1 MGAILSRADGGI
13 PPALAAAFA
22 SGDVNPFP
30 GLPYPLES
38 TRLIIRVGD
47 KLALALTGRG
57 WSLVGG
63 ISKSVAPGDKHFS
76 DFRPPV
82 DRRYLVTADRQL
94 LPSEQEKV
102 VVESPIRGLMRE
114 AEEELTSN
122 WSADE
127 ERPAV
132 AESHPELA
140 WLLDR
145 IRSGKWTAV
154 VSRKNRLPV
163 VDYRTHV
170 CLALIDLTKTELAA
184 LNATISEYPSR
195 EMGRFETF
203 SYEVVQGRIEVGVPP
218 SERVRS
224 YDADVI
230 FGDYAATVL
239 ELLKK

>member
-1 MGAILSRADGGI
+1 MGAMLSRSDDRI

-22 SGDVNPFP
+22 SGSTDPFK

-38 TRLIIRVGD
+38 TRLIIRVGE

-63 ISKSVAPGDKHFS
+63 ISKSIAPGDDHFS

-102 VVESPIRGLMRE
+102 TVESPIKGLMRE
-114 AEEELTSN
+114 TEEELTSD
-122 WSADE
+122 WTATE
-127 ERPAV
+127 ERQV
-132 AESHPELA
+132 SEGDHPELA

-145 IRSGKWTAV
+145 VRTGKWTAMIA
-154 VSRKNRLPV
+154 RKNRLPV
-163 VDYRTHV
+163 IDYRTHV

-195 EMGRFETF
+195 EMSRFETF
-203 SYEVVQGRIEVGVPP
+203 TYSVVQGRIEVGVPAGERLRTYD
-218 SERVRS
+218 SE
-224 YDADVI
+224 VI
-230 FGDYAATVL
+230 FGDYAETVL